1 MAFERVT
8 FEVGSQVPRFW
19 PTYATIGIPLF
30 VSAWIVAN
38 SLAVGVFFGLA
49 SALIA
54 LLVWQQQSTKAYMK
68 FAIDAF
74 RQRGHQ
80 MDFQLGT
87 LLIDS
92 KAKVLA
98 FVNLRQKSMDCYSAR
113 DILEWNHHWVD
124 KTTTQVN
131 AWGNLAHSRTRA
143 TQNEIVIKTNN
154 PACPIYKIPI
164 RGHGVG
170 QVWMARLSAIVN
182 G

>member
-8 FEVGSQVPRFW
+8 FEVGNQVPRFC
-19 PTYATIGIPLF
+19 PTYAVIGIPIF
-30 VSAWIVAN
+30 VAAWVMAN
-38 SLAVGVFFGLA
+38 DLTVGAFCGLA

-54 LLVWQQQSTKAYMK
+54 VMLWERQSAQARMK

-74 RQRGHQ
+74 TQRGHQ

-98 FVNLRQKSMDCYSAR
+98 FVNLRQKSMDFYSAR
-113 DILEWNHHWVD
+113 DILEWNHHWID

-131 AWGNLAHSRTRA
+131 AWGDRAHSRTRA

-154 PACPIYKIPI
+154 PACPIYRIPI
-164 RGHGVG
+164 MGHGAG
-170 QVWMARLSAIVN
+170 EVWMARLAAIVN